1 MDTRTRASRI
11 KLIAFDIDGVMTDG
25 GLHYTDDGHEL
36 KTFNVQD
43 GLGLKLLQRAGLE
56 LAIVTG
62 RNSGVVAARAADLG
76 ITHVFQGVGDKRAT
90 VEALL
95 VRLGLHWPDCAFMG
109 DDLIDLAV
117 MAQCGLAIAPANARP
132 LVRERAH
139 AVTDAAGGRGAVREA
154 AEFILDAQGHLET
167 LFAAYLDPQ

>member
-25 GLHYTDDGHEL
+25 GLHYTDDGDEL

-76 ITHVFQGVGDKRAT
+76 IVHVFQGVGDKRAT
-90 VEALL
+90 VEGLL
-95 VRLGLHWPDCAFMG
+95 TTLGLSWADCAFMG

-117 MAQCGLAIAPANARP
+117 MAQCGLAIAPANAHHWVLP
-132 LVRERAH
+132 VAH
-139 AVTDAAGGRGAVREA
+139 WVTPRRGGEGAGRDACDLLLHAQDHVEG
-154 AEFILDAQGHLET
+154 ILAHGEH
-167 LFAAYLDPQ
+167 P

>member
-25 GLHYTDDGHEL
+25 GLHYTDDGRDL

-43 GLGLKLLQRAGLE
+43 GLGVKLLQRAGIE

-76 ITHVFQGVGDKRAT
+76 ISHVFQGVGDKRA
-90 VEALL
+90 VVGAL
-95 VRLGLHWPDCAFMG
+95 REKLGLHWADCAFMG

-139 AVTDAAGGRGAVREA
+139 AVTDAAGGHGAVREA
-154 AEFILDAQGHLET
+154 AEFILAAQGQLEA

>member
-1 MDTRTRASRI
+1 MDTQTRASRI
-11 KLIAFDIDGVMTDG
+11 KLVAFDVDGVMTDG

-62 RNSGVVAARAADLG
+62 RNSGVVAARATDLG
-76 ITHVFQGVGDKRAT
+76 IAHVFQGVGDKRAT
-90 VEALL
+90 VAALL
-95 VRLGLHWPDCAFMG
+95 ARLGLRWQDCAFMG

-117 MAQCGLAIAPANARP
+117 MAECGLAIAPANARP

-139 AVTDAAGGRGAVREA
+139 AVTSASGGHGAVREA
-154 AEFILDAQGHLET
+154 AEFILAAQGRLAP
-167 LFAAYLDPQ
+167 LLAAYLDPQ

>member
-1 MDTRTRASRI
+1 MDTQTRASRI
-11 KLIAFDIDGVMTDG
+11 KLVAFDIDGVMTDG

-62 RNSGVVAARAADLG
+62 RNSGVVAARATDLG
-76 ITHVFQGVGDKRAT
+76 IAHVFQGVGDKRAT
-90 VEALL
+90 VAALL
-95 VRLGLHWPDCAFMG
+95 ARLGLRWQDCAFMG

-117 MAQCGLAIAPANARP
+117 MAECGLAIAPANARP
-132 LVRERAH
+132 LVCERAH
-139 AVTDAAGGRGAVREA
+139 AVTSASGGHGAVREA
-154 AEFILDAQGHLET
+154 AEFILAAQGRLAS
-167 LFAAYLDPQ
+167 LLAAYLDPQ

>member
-1 MDTRTRASRI
+1 MDASIRASRI

-25 GLHYTDDGHEL
+25 SLWYTDEGREL
-36 KTFNVQD
+36 KAFCVQD

-62 RNSGVVAARAADLG
+62 RNSVVVARRAADLG
-76 ITHVFQGVGDKRAT
+76 IVHVFQGVADKRAT
-90 VEALL
+90 VSRL
-95 VRLGLHWPDCAFMG
+95 VAKLRLHWNECAFMG

-117 MAQCGLAIAPANARP
+117 MAECGLAIAPANARP

-139 AVTDAAGGRGAVREA
+139 AVTDAGGGHGAVREA
-154 AEFILDAQGHLET
+154 AEFILAAQGRLDG
-167 LFAAYLDPQ
+167 LVAAYLDPQ

>member
-11 KLIAFDIDGVMTDG
+11 RLIAFDIDGVMTDG

-76 ITHVFQGVGDKRAT
+76 IVHVFQAVADKRAT
-90 VEALL
+90 VEGLL
-95 VRLGLHWPDCAFMG
+95 ARLGLNWADCAFMG

-117 MAQCGLAIAPANARP
+117 MAQCGFAIAPANARP
-132 LVRERAH
+132 IVRERAH
-139 AVTDAAGGRGAVREA
+139 AVTEAAGGQGAVREA
-154 AEFILDAQGHLET
+154 AEFILEAQGKLEGM
-167 LFAAYLDPQ
+167 LAAYLDTP